1 MKNSNNEPLTFV
13 SLALALAN
21 DYSRLF
27 VIDSEDDSYIE
38 YAPNGDKK
46 DLIPV
51 SGGKDFFTDVR
62 RDCREQVW
70 EEDQEYFLN
79 AFQKEAVVQ
88 ALADG
93 KSFSLTYRLN
103 INGEPRYFFLKTI
116 RQNDKDIII
125 GVQDVDAEKRKELEA
140 AAESRTYSEI
150 AESLASLFE
159 VIYYIDINTGNYK
172 EYSASESYAQLGFGR
187 SGKDFFERAKEDM
200 QSVIHPDDCNKV
212 MHQLEKEVL
221 IAGLKKAPSVSL
233 TYRQVLDGRTQ
244 YMNLLAFRLR
254 TNTERIVVGVRNID
268 EQKKQESA
276 IETYS
281 HIAGALASRYEVI
294 YYINADTNAYTQ
306 YSASEQYS
314 KLGTT
319 KQGTDFFA
327 DCTEDIQ
334 KYIHSEDK
342 VRLLTQ
348 LEKNNLM
355 ANLKQS
361 GSISLSYRQLLDGRQ
376 QYMNM
381 TIVQPKNDLHH
392 IVMGVFNMDAQV
404 RHELSIKA
412 ASRTFGDIATALAQ
426 RYEVIYHVNVLTNEY
441 SEYSASDKYA
451 KLKVGTKGSD
461 FFTETQEN
469 MKRDI
474 YTEDLPMM
482 ALAMQKENLLS
493 SLSTFGKTILNYRL
507 MIDGAPQYV
516 SLYAVRPKED
526 SEHIII
532 AIANVDAAK
541 RMELAYQNAMDMAN
555 RDALT
560 GVKNKRAYVQFEI
573 ELDEQIKNKENP
585 DFAVVICDVNGL
597 KQVNDTQGHTAG
609 DEFIRGACKVI
620 CNTFKHSPVFR
631 IGGDEFAVILKGQ
644 DYLSRMELMKQMIQ
658 YLDANKHN
666 GMVLLASGISDFHH
680 EQDIRVQDVFERAD
694 MRMYLNKKQCK
705 AAASQ
710 SIDNE

>member
-1 MKNSNNEPLTFV
+1 MKNSNHEPLTFV

-21 DYSRLF
+21 DYNRLF

-38 YAPNGDKK
+38 YAPNGEKK
-46 DLIPV
+46 ELIPV

-88 ALADG
+88 ALENG

-172 EYSASESYAQLGFGR
+172 EYSASESYAQLGFR
-187 SGKDFFERAKEDM
+187 QSGENFFERAKKDM

-212 MHQLEKEVL
+212 MHQLEKDVL
-221 IAGLKKAPSVSL
+221 LAGLKKSPSVSL
-233 TYRQVLDGRTQ
+233 TYRQILDGRTQ
-244 YMNLLAFRLR
+244 YMNLLAFRLK
-254 TNTERIVVGVRNID
+254 TNTERMVVGVRNID

-327 DCTEDIQ
+327 DCTEDVQ
-334 KYIHSEDK
+334 KYIHPEDK
-342 VRLLTQ
+342 ARLLTQ
-348 LEKNNLM
+348 LKKKNLM

-361 GSISLSYRQLLDGRQ
+361 GSISLSYRQLLEDRQ

-392 IVMGVFNMDAQV
+392 IIMGVFNMDAQV
-404 RHELSIKA
+404 RRELSMKER
-412 ASRTFGDIATALAQ
+412 SRTFSDIATALAQ

-441 SEYSASDKYA
+441 SEYTASDKYA
-451 KLKVGTKGSD
+451 RLKVGTKGSD

-469 MKRDI
+469 MKHDI

-482 ALAMQKENLLS
+482 SLAMQKENLLS

-532 AIANVDAAK
+532 AVANVDAAK

-573 ELDEQIKNKENP
+573 ELDEQIKNRENP
-585 DFAVVICDVNGL
+585 DFAIVICDVNGL

-644 DYLSRMELMKQMIQ
+644 DYLSRMELMKQLIQ
-658 YLDANKHN
+658 YLEANRHN
-666 GMVLLASGISDFHH
+666 GLVLLASGISDFHH

-705 AAASQ
+705 AAAGQ
-710 SIDNE
+710 KG